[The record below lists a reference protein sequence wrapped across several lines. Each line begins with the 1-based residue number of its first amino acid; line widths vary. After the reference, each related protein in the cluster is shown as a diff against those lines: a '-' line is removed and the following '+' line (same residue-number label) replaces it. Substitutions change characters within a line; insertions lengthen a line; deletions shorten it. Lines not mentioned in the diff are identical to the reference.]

1 MIIYSCFVLIDLIN
15 NYKNIY
21 SRNICMMVFCKN
33 CLYNGVYEN
42 CLHNDFSYE
51 LLVCGDFFMHIVAF
65 LVLKRVMC
73 MFEISVIFA
82 GMLFNMI
89 INVIIF

>member
-1 MIIYSCFVLIDLIN
+1 MGNCLCVYIAMCDYFRFVFIDLIN
-15 NYKNIY
+15 NYNGFY
-21 SRNICMMVFCKN
+21 EN
-33 CLYNGVYEN
+33 CLYNG
-42 CLHNDFSYE
+42 FSYE
-51 LLVCGDFFMHIVAF
+51 LLVCDGFLCILLLF

-89 INVIIF
+89 VNAIIF

>member
-1 MIIYSCFVLIDLIN
+1 MIIYFCFVLTDLIN

-21 SRNICMMVFCKN
+21 SDNVCIVVFYKN
-33 CLYNGVYEN
+33 CLYNGFYEN

-51 LLVCGDFFMHIVAF
+51 LLVCDSFVMHIVAF
-65 LVLKRVMC
+65 FGIKKGYVYVLDKCNFSRDA
-73 MFEISVIFA
+73 F
-82 GMLFNMI
+82 LI

>member
-1 MIIYSCFVLIDLIN
+1 MLIDLIN

-21 SRNICMMVFCKN
+21 SRNVCMMVFYKN
-33 CLYNGVYEN
+33 CLYNGFYEN
-42 CLHNDFSYE
+42 CLYNGFSYE
-51 LLVCGDFFMHIVAF
+51 LLVCDGFLCILLLF

-89 INVIIF
+89 VNAIIF